1 MMVEFNENR
10 LVKAVVQD
18 CIGINYLDEAEIT
31 NIAYDILE
39 TWAVEDMGL
48 LQILVEMSI
57 KELEKM
63 NEEIKESI
71 EWNVNRILKY
81 IQEDNKNIVFRK
93 KDMGHVSSAS
103 ELWYITDEYLYENIY
118 DYVTSN
124 IGLTLPWNIIKD
136 KLVEALAKENYQT
149 EV

>member
-18 CIGINYLDEAEIT
+18 CIGVNYLDEAEIA

-39 TWAVEDMGL
+39 MWAVEDMGL

-57 KELEKM
+57 EELKKM
-63 NEEIKESI
+63 NKETKESI
-71 EWNVNRILKY
+71 EENVNRILKH
-81 IQEDNKNIVFRK
+81 IQENNKNIVFRK

-103 ELWYITDEYLYENIY
+103 ELWYITDEYLYDNIY
-118 DYVTSN
+118 DYVIDN
-124 IGLTLPWNIIKD
+124 VDINLPWNIIENE
-136 KLVEALAKENYQT
+136 LVEALAKENYQT